1 MGTAGV
7 DGLDVWATWNQDGG
21 FHIEGLHIG
30 GGALVGRDDYEYHI
44 TVAKADLPQLANAL
58 DCDLHDIL
66 EAFEQQKE
74 TIVHRGEHRW
84 LTEHDVPSSLWVA

>member
-7 DGLDVWATWNQDGG
+7 DGLDVWATWNHDGG

-30 GGALVGRDDYEYHI
+30 GGALVGREDYEYHI
-44 TVAKADLPQLANAL
+44 TVAKDDLSKLAEAL
-58 DCDLHDIL
+58 GCSPDAIL
-66 EAFEQQKE
+66 DAFEQQKDL
-74 TIVHRGEHRW
+74 IVHRGEHRW